1 MKKTPAPTATK
12 LPSTA
17 TRVRKSS
24 LFRKAARLGATV
36 VAARVAADTGKKGV
50 IGLIAGAGAKRLIMR
65 YPVGAMVLT
74 GAYLAGKLYEAKREA
89 DRKMATKLL
98 TDASAKPILIDEARA
113 ARKKAG

>member
-1 MKKTPAPTATK
+1 MKKTPAPTAAK

-36 VAARVAADTGKKGV
+36 VAARV
-50 IGLIAGAGAKRLIMR
+50 LIAGAGAKRLIMR

-98 TDASAKPILIDEARA
+98 TDASAKPILIDEVRA

>member
-1 MKKTPAPTATK
+1 MKKTPAPTAAK

-50 IGLIAGAGAKRLIMR
+50 IMR